1 MKGTPVLSI
10 LLLLPLAA
18 SVVVLLL
25 PASQAKLIKWFT
37 VAATALALG
46 VSVAIAASFAVGSSS
61 MQMLETVPW
70 VPAVGMAYKVGID
83 GLSLPLVLLTTL
95 LCFLCALYTLRL
107 EKQVKVFCFLLLL
120 LQVGMIGVFLALDA
134 VLFYV
139 FWELVL
145 VPMFF
150 MIGIWGGDNRRYA
163 SVKFFIYT
171 LVGSVVMLLG
181 LLLLYFWGP
190 KTFDM
195 QAIVAW
201 GQAGKFTLE
210 QQYWIFGALFLGFA
224 VKVPIFPF
232 HTWLPDAHVEAPTVG
247 SVLLAGVLL
256 KMGGYGLLRISLG
269 AVPQAFIDFSPYL
282 AALGVIGI
290 VYGAAVALT
299 QKDLKKMVAYSSVSH
314 MGFVVIGIAAA
325 NSAGIDGAAMQMF
338 THGIITGML
347 FFLVGMIYERYHTKE
362 IARLRGLIAAV
373 PALGVLFTFA
383 SFASLGLPGLAGFI
397 GEFTPLMGGLQT
409 FPVTTAFAVIGMVLT
424 AAYFLRTMQSVVFAP
439 VEPDS
444 AVYEGPRVMAWTELS
459 AVVPLATI
467 ALAMGLYPAPFFA
480 VVDPVARTLA
490 ALVVR

>member
-1 MKGTPVLSI
+1 MKGIPVLSV
-10 LLLLPLAA
+10 LLLIPLAA

-25 PASQAKLIKWFT
+25 PQRQERLIKGFT
-37 VAATALALG
+37 
-46 VSVAIAASFAVGSSS
+46 IAAAALTFGWSLVLLSRFAIGSAA
-61 MQMLETVPW
+61 MQMVQSTPW
-70 VPAVGMAYKVGID
+70 VPAIGMSYKLGLD
-83 GLSLPLVLLTTL
+83 GLSLPLVLLASLLTL
-95 LCFLCALYTLRL
+95 LCAIYTWRL
-107 EKQVKVFCFLLLL
+107 DKQVKVFCFLLLL
-120 LQVGMIGVFLALDA
+120 LQVGMLGVFVALDA

-190 KTFDM
+190 RTFDM
-195 QAIVAW
+195 QAIIAW
-201 GQAGKFTLE
+201 GQAGRFSLQ

-256 KMGGYGLLRISLG
+256 KMGGYGLLRISLV
-269 AVPQAFIDFSPYL
+269 ALPKAFVAFSPYL
-282 AALGVIGI
+282 AVLGVIGI

-314 MGFVVIGIAAA
+314 MGFVVLGIAAA
-325 NSAGIDGAAMQMF
+325 NSAGIDGAVAQMF
-338 THGIITGML
+338 VHGIVTGLL

-362 IARLRGLIAAV
+362 IARLRGLIGTV
-373 PALGVLFTFA
+373 PALGVLFAFA
-383 SFASLGLPGLAGFI
+383 SFASLGLPGLAGFV
-397 GEFTPLMGGLQT
+397 GEFTSLMGGLQT
-409 FPVTTAFAVIGMVLT
+409 FTAITAFAVIGIVLT

-439 VEPDS
+439 PEEDS
-444 AVYEGPRVMAWTELS
+444 AVYEGPRTMAGVELA
-459 AVVPLATI
+459 AVAPLAAI
-467 ALAMGLYPAPFFA
+467 ALAMGVYPLPFFA
-480 VVDPVARTLA
+480 IVDPVGRALA
-490 ALVVR
+490 ALVGR

>member
-10 LLLLPLAA
+10 LLLVPLAA

-37 VAATALALG
+37 VVATGMALAVSLAVLG
-46 VSVAIAASFAVGSSS
+46 AFSVGSSG

-70 VPAVGMAYKVGID
+70 VPSVGMAYKLGID

-95 LCFLCALYTLRL
+95 LCFLSALYTLRL
-107 EKQVKVFCFLLLL
+107 EKQVKAFCFLLLL
-120 LQVGMIGVFLALDA
+120 LQIGMIGVFLALDA

-171 LVGSVVMLLG
+171 LVGSVIMLLG

-190 KTFDM
+190 RTFDL
-195 QAIVAW
+195 QAIIAW

-256 KMGGYGLLRISLG
+256 KMGGYGLLRVSLG
-269 AVPQAFIDFSPYL
+269 ALPHAFVDFSPYL

-290 VYGAAVALT
+290 VYGSAVALT

-314 MGFVVIGIAAA
+314 MGFVVLGIAAA
-325 NSAGIDGAAMQMF
+325 TSAGVDGAAMQMF

-362 IARLRGLIAAV
+362 IARLRGIITSV
-373 PALGVLFTFA
+373 PALGIIFTFA
-383 SFASLGLPGLAGFI
+383 CFASLGLPGLAGFV
-397 GEFTPLMGGLQT
+397 GEFTSLMGGLQV
-409 FPVTTAFAVIGMVLT
+409 FPLITAFAVIGIVLT
-424 AAYFLRTMQSVVFAP
+424 AAYFLRTMQAIIFAP
-439 VEPDS
+439 ADDNS
-444 AVYEGPRVMAWTELS
+444 ALYDGPKKMAWTELV
-459 AVVPLATI
+459 AVLPLATV
-467 ALAMGLYPAPFFA
+467 ALALGLFPAPYFNI
-480 VVDPVARTLA
+480 VDPVARTLA
-490 ALVVR
+490 SMVGR